1 MFYENEFGTVRET
14 NKSSF
19 KMMPGKKRRRAYSLM
34 GQKVIVLNPHCIDNQ
49 TSIDEKLEKIKD
61 LKEKLENI
69 IKQECSQLEVL
80 DNNIRMSK

>member
-1 MFYENEFGTVRET
+1 
-14 NKSSF
+14 
-19 KMMPGKKRRRAYSLM
+19 M

-49 TSIDEKLEKIKD
+49 INIDEKLEKIKD

-80 DNNIRMSK
+80 DNNIRMSKQKSQI